1 MSAASG
7 NPRGVLWRIWKPGL
21 ASGLLTIIVGG
32 LVLALPQ
39 ASILVAATLFRVFLL
54 GTGLAQLF
62 FAFTLP
68 KSASGRALLFIN
80 GALSLVL
87 ATLSFRHF
95 GDAYA
100 VLLLSI
106 WIGVGFIFQGV
117 AETVTAIN
125 YQELPGRGWYIF
137 AWQSHRPTSTSS
149 LLLAARRT
157 TCSAA
162 RSMYA
167 ESLHAV
173 SCAHTLRRAQQLP
186 TQHQHCMYSAC
197 RLTRSISLLTV
208 HRTNS

>member
-1 MSAASG
+1 MPNPLVCRRSG
-7 NPRGVLWRIWKPGL
+7 SRAWHPD
-21 ASGLLTIIVGG
+21 SLTLIVGG

-39 ASILVAATLFRVFLL
+39 ASILVAATLFGVFLL

-137 AWQSHRPTSTSS
+137 GGTLTWTAGVVM
-149 LLLAARRT
+149 LALPFHSIVVLTLVAGGWLVALGIVQIVRALQVRREANRARQLAGT
-157 TCSAA
+157 IAEGAA
-162 RSMYA
+162 P
-167 ESLHAV
+167 L
-173 SCAHTLRRAQQLP
+173 
-186 TQHQHCMYSAC
+186 QHPAG
-197 RLTRSISLLTV
+197 
-208 HRTNS
+208 